1 MFFLAE
7 PIAHLVIRDEDQIF
21 TIEQIQTVIR
31 WVSFALL
38 VVPLM
43 SIIRG
48 FLQGNN
54 KMEPTAV
61 SQLIEQIV
69 RIIAVL
75 VGAFIVVNFMHES
88 PEKAINFAVFAA
100 FIGGIAGLAV
110 SLLVLE
116 KI

>member
-1 MFFLAE
+1 MVISGVVAFLVLFFLAE
-7 PIAHLVIRDEDQIF
+7 PIAHLVIRDEEQIF
-21 TIEQIQTVIR
+21 SIEQITTVIR
-31 WVSFALL
+31 WVSYALL

-43 SIIRG
+43 SIVRG

-75 VGAFIVVNFMHES
+75 VGAYIVVNFM
-88 PEKAINFAVFAA
+88 A
-100 FIGGIAGLAV
+100 
-110 SLLVLE
+110 
-116 KI
+116 